1 MSTAGAIRERAAARR
16 HWLDQALGQLQVIP
30 AVVAVW
36 LWGSGG
42 RGDDDA
48 LSDWDI
54 FVAWDDAADVGG
66 LDAEWFRRF
75 GEVLWWH
82 EDPYNAPTEGRYVA
96 AGYPAPYTL
105 LPVDWYLQP
114 ASAAQIGTDTR
125 ILLERSP
132 LPRVP
137 AETYKLFPSVTHAVE
152 SVLPTDPGERVQHQL
167 DWFWFMYAPMAKW
180 AARGDQDL
188 PVDSS
193 RVWLECSARQPTW
206 SARNP
211 LPRVAATSSTLFGL
225 WETPWPAFIQL
236 SDRQALSH
244 RQRSPSGCERTTK
257 RTRSADKVGCTS
269 DRSTR
274 SVQPRR
280 QVGCAVC
287 SGYVW

>member
-1 MSTAGAIRERAAARR
+1 VSTAGAIRERAAARR

-180 AARGDQDL
+180 AARGDQDRTRGQL
-188 PVDSS
+188 KGLA
-193 RVWLECSARQPTW
+193 RVLREAADLVGQEP
-206 SARNP
+206 
-211 LPRVAATSSTLFGL
+211 AATSSGDIFDTVRALGDAMASIH
-225 WETPWPAFIQL
+225 PAL
-236 SDRQALSH
+236 
-244 RQRSPSGCERTTK
+244 
-257 RTRSADKVGCTS
+257 RSAGVEPPPEITERLRAYDEANEI
-269 DRSTR
+269 
-274 SVQPRR
+274 RR
-280 QVGCAVC
+280 QG
-287 SGYVW
+287 WLH